1 VAQAPH
7 GITFIDHPVKSIANS
22 PESTGMGFWSINP
35 YVGCEYGC
43 NYCYARFAHRYVMER
58 AHAAGQISLDTSEE
72 VFERRIFVKRRR
84 TVLAALQRDLVRV
97 GSKAPHQRPYPII
110 IGTATDPYQPAE
122 HRFQITR
129 AILEWLLDTRG
140 LSIGIITKSPLVC
153 RDTDLFEKLGRNH
166 RIAVYISLMSTNV
179 RVIKL
184 FEARSPMPHARLRAL
199 RKLREAG
206 ITVGINA
213 APVLPGITDSVF
225 HIDALVA
232 VTKDAGALFVHPSV
246 IRLYPEVRNRFLPIV
261 NEHFSDLVARYRSA
275 YRGTLD
281 APSGYVDAVERR
293 FRRITRKY
301 GLGADD
307 PLSVRQ
313 ERRVEKEAQLSL
325 L

>member
-1 VAQAPH
+1 
-7 GITFIDHPVKSIANS
+7 
-22 PESTGMGFWSINP
+22 MGFWSINP

-43 NYCYARFAHRYVMER
+43 HYCYAHFAHRYVVER
-58 AHAAGQISLDTSEE
+58 AHASGQVSLDTNED
-72 VFERRIFVKRRR
+72 VFERTIFVKRRVS
-84 TVLAALQRDLVRV
+84 VLSALQRDLVRV
-97 GSKAPHQRPYPII
+97 GPKAPQQHRYPII

-129 AILEWLLDTRG
+129 VILEWLRGARG
-140 LSIGIITKSPLVC
+140 LAIGITTKSPLVC
-153 RDTDLFEKLGRNH
+153 RDIDLFQELGRNH
-166 RIAVYISLMSTNV
+166 RVVVYLSLMSTNV

-184 FEARSPMPHARLRAL
+184 FETRSPMPHARLRAL
-199 RKLREAG
+199 RKLRDAG
-206 ITVGINA
+206 IAVGISA
-213 APVLPGITDSVF
+213 APVLPGLTDSAF

-232 VTKDAGALFVHPSV
+232 AARDAGALFVHPSV
-246 IRLYPEVRNRFLPIV
+246 IRLYPEVRDRFLPLV
-261 NEHFSDLVARYRSA
+261 SEHFSDLVTRYRAA

-281 APSGYVDAVERR
+281 APSAYVGAVERR

-313 ERRVEKEAQLSL
+313 ERRAQKEAQLSL